1 MHKNK
6 KLSKIQDAEGAQLR
20 IGLDLETALPQD
32 EQNRSAGR
40 ETGEP
45 KRPKVLEADRS
56 QLRMVSLDLESAVP
70 DSDSARSV
78 WAFVEQMDLSALYG
92 QIRSF
97 EGELGRP
104 AIDPKI
110 LMALWIQATLDG
122 VGSARE
128 VARLCDR
135 HLSYQW
141 ICGGTHPNYHT
152 LSDFRCTSPEIF
164 NEILIDRVAV
174 LMECGLVEMK
184 RVAQDGMRVRAS
196 AGAGSFRRKGS
207 LKELRKIAKEQVEAL
222 AEELDSDS
230 GASTRRQ
237 EAARKRAA
245 DERVKKIERALEQ
258 LAQVEKNKSSNN
270 GKKKTEARTSTTDP
284 EAQVMKMAD
293 GGFRPAFNVHFV
305 SDTVT
310 KVIVTS
316 DVNDHHTDHQM
327 MVPLA
332 DQLEQDY
339 DKFPDEWLVDGGCL
353 TLDAVENLSDRSCD
367 VFAPP
372 RKPRK
377 AGVDPTDVRDD
388 DSPQV
393 ADWRRRMASETGKAI
408 YKQRG
413 ATAELVNAH
422 VRHRGLQQ
430 FFVRGLDKVRSVV
443 LLHVITHNFC
453 RAMALQKAF

>member
-270 GKKKTEARTSTTDP
+270 GKKR
-284 EAQVMKMAD
+284 
-293 GGFRPAFNVHFV
+293 
-305 SDTVT
+305 
-310 KVIVTS
+310 
-316 DVNDHHTDHQM
+316 
-327 MVPLA
+327 
-332 DQLEQDY
+332 
-339 DKFPDEWLVDGGCL
+339 
-353 TLDAVENLSDRSCD
+353 
-367 VFAPP
+367 
-372 RKPRK
+372 
-377 AGVDPTDVRDD
+377 
-388 DSPQV
+388 
-393 ADWRRRMASETGKAI
+393 
-408 YKQRG
+408 
-413 ATAELVNAH
+413 
-422 VRHRGLQQ
+422 
-430 FFVRGLDKVRSVV
+430 
-443 LLHVITHNFC
+443 
-453 RAMALQKAF
+453 